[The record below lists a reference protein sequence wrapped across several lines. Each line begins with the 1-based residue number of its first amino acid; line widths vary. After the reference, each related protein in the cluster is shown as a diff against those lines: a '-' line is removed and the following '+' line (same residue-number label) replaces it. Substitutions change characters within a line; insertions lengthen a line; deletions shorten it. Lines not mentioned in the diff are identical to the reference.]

1 MKRVMIRLVKYLMSI
16 VVFDVCLWMLL
27 CRKIGI
33 LFIKCMYLINYSLY
47 HRTIITFFSG
57 YPFLIKSYNSIQEW
71 TFRYLIFL
79 FFVLPLHLIV
89 WKLWLKIRPILLPLC
104 LSIYLCSILH
114 RLQDSWI
121 FESCP
126 KSDLIFRY
134 SSTALWASLNS
145 YRNNILNS
153 QERKREENKMKIW

>member
-57 YPFLIKSYNSIQEW
+57 YPFLIKSYNSIQKW
-71 TFRYLIFL
+71 TFKHLIFL
-79 FFVLPLHLIV
+79 FFVLPIAPNC
-89 WKLWLKIRPILLPLC
+89 LKTVIEGTSNLASTLPFDLSLFNITSSSRFLNFWILSKIWPN
-104 LSIYLCSILH
+104 ISILFNCT
-114 RLQDSWI
+114 L
-121 FESCP
+121 
-126 KSDLIFRY
+126 
-134 SSTALWASLNS
+134 
-145 YRNNILNS
+145 S
-153 QERKREENKMKIW
+153 QLKLVQE